1 MIVLMIEKLEK
12 IDEIQI
18 NGRIKT
24 SGIGFIIT

>member
-1 MIVLMIEKLEK
+1 MMEKLETTD